1 VDIFLYGAINN
12 ILGGAVVTKMNHF
25 GSSGLNQASHDIDG
39 GIVSIEQGGGSN
51 DSYWPCRGGE
61 APALLLSQHE

>member
-1 VDIFLYGAINN
+1 MGIFLYGAIHN
-12 ILGGAVVTKMNHF
+12 ILGGTVVAEMDHL

-39 GIVSIEQGGGSN
+39 SIMSIEQGGGSN
-51 DSYWPCRGGE
+51 DPYGSCRGRE